1 MMIIKYNDAMI
12 LYDDV
17 MKTGVNLPDQ
27 VFHEKF
33 IKYFFFDNDICTS
46 EDLINS
52 TLAIINQS
60 FGCDSVVDVFS
71 STDFAYLG
79 ELYADDNWIPKLKD
93 ITTGLNDA
101 GDYGALTIIEKNKR
115 WALFQKTSVDKGV
128 LGINSNVSLEP
139 IKNIIYDNFVDCDV
153 LSKWLEQKTS
163 QDVEIVRS
171 IGKEYL
177 MRLVMN
183 YS

>member
-1 MMIIKYNDAMI
+1 MTLIKKIVISDA
-12 LYDDV
+12 
-17 MKTGVNLPDQ
+17 NLPEQ

-33 IKYFFFDNDICTS
+33 IKYFSFDNDICTS

-52 TLAIINQS
+52 TWAIINQS
-60 FGCDSVVDVFS
+60 FGCDSVADVFS

-79 ELYADDNWIPKLKD
+79 ELYADDNWVSKLKD
-93 ITTGLNDA
+93 ITTGLNNA

-115 WALFQKTSVDKGV
+115 WALFQKTPVDKGV
-128 LGINSNVSLEP
+128 LGINSNESLEP

-163 QDVEIVRS
+163 QDIESVRS

-177 MRLVMN
+177 MRLVVN